1 MQIVKERLF
10 THGRQTAESIYEVA
24 LNGKDSTT
32 DIASRSIAQDK
43 SKQTFKATIVGNN
56 KCRGH
61 SECDAILMDEAEVHA
76 IPALDAKTKDAELIH
91 EAAIGKIASDQ
102 IKKLMTLGLTKKQAE
117 SKIINGFLR

>member
-1 MQIVKERLF
+1 
-10 THGRQTAESIYEVA
+10 
-24 LNGKDSTT
+24 
-32 DIASRSIAQDK
+32 
-43 SKQTFKATIVGNN
+43 
-56 KCRGH
+56 
-61 SECDAILMDEAEVHA
+61 MDEAEVHA